1 MIGVVG
7 ASLGPL
13 PLGLAEDLTGGYGTT
28 LLALTA
34 LPLALAVLALFLRE
48 PRQMREA

>member
-13 PLGLAEDLTGGYGTT
+13 PLGLAQDKFGAYDPMLFG
-28 LLALTA
+28 LALIPA
-34 LPLALAVLALFLRE
+34 CWAVVVLFLRE
-48 PRQMREA
+48 PVRPET